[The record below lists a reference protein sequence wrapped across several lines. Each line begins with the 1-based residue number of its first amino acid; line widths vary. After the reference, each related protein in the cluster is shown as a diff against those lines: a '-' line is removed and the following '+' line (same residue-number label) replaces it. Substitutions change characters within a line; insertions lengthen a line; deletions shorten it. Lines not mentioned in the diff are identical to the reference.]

1 MLNVKLHHLS
11 FSTNQLE
18 EMVAF
23 YRDQMGMNETEKVD
37 QGIILR
43 AKDRIMH
50 LTDGPRNRLNYAGYG
65 ALNLAIL
72 LDLRR
77 MHEDFGLIISPS
89 PSLVF
94 GDEAYSVVDPDGNK
108 VVFGVYSDPLKSKMS
123 MPGRM
128 QHVVVGSPN
137 VQPMIDHYTE
147 AVGFVISDVVRRD
160 DGTITSCFMRSDNEH
175 HSLAVFLND
184 TIKLDHNCY
193 ETDNWNDIRD
203 WADHFSKSRIPLWWG
218 PGRHGPGD
226 NLFFM
231 VRDPDGNSVELSAE
245 IEIVDADRK
254 MGTWLH
260 EERTL
265 NYWGKGMLRVD

>member
-11 FSTNQLE
+11 FSTDQLNA
-18 EMVAF
+18 MVTF
-23 YRDQMGMNETEKVD
+23 YRDQMGMYEVGEGDRGVILQAKNR
-37 QGIILR
+37 II
-43 AKDRIMH
+43 H
-50 LTDGPRNRLNYAGYG
+50 LTDGPRNQLNYAGYG
-65 ALNLAIL
+65 APDLDIL
-72 LDLRR
+72 RDLRGR
-77 MHEDFGLIISPS
+77 HEDSGLVILPS

-94 GDEAYSVVDPDGNK
+94 GEEAYTLIDPDGNK
-108 VVFGVYSDPLKSKMS
+108 IVFGLYSDSPEPQKT

-137 VQPMIDHYTE
+137 VEPMIDHYTKG
-147 AVGFVISDVVRRD
+147 VGFIISDIVRRE
-160 DGTITSCFMRSDNEH
+160 DGTITSCFMRSDKEH
-175 HSLAVFLND
+175 HSFAVFLND
-184 TIKLDHNCY
+184 AVKLDHNCY
-193 ETDNWNDIRD
+193 ETENWNDIRD
-203 WADHFSKSRIPLWWG
+203 WADHFSKSRITLWWG

-231 VRDPDGNSVELSAE
+231 VSDPDGNSVELSAE
-245 IEIVDADRK
+245 IEIVGADRE